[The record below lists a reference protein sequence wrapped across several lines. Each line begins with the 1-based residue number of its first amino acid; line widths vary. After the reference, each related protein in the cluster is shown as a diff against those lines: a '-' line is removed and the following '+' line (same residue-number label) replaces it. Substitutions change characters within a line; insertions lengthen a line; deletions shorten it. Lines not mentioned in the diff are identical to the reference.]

1 MQTITMSAKGQIV
14 IPLRIRKRFGLKKGE
29 KLIVDVENMDIKL
42 TPKTVDITT
51 LVGSVKPVVDR
62 ETVRKKIRETRDN
75 WR

>member
-51 LVGSVKPVVDR
+51 LVGSVKPVVER
-62 ETVRKKIRETRDN
+62 ETVRKKIREMREN